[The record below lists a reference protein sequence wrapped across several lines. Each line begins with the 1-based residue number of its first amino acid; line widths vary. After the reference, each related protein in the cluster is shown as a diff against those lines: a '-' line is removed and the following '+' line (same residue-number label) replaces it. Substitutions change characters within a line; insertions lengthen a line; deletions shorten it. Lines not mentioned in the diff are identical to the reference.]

1 MMLNRA
7 NKSKKGMN
15 YSFQEVE
22 DIASLTLAYKF
33 QQSGIKKPK
42 YGTLCLLHEISALSI
57 DKKQ

>member
-1 MMLNRA
+1 
-7 NKSKKGMN
+7 MN